1 VTGRAAIEKF
11 HKDFAQQFMVHGMTI
26 TSQKTHVAG
35 DIAYDVGTYKQQLM
49 PMKGGNVIDD
59 HGKYVVLLKKEG
71 GNWLVTHAIY
81 NSDLP
86 VPTPPAPAKK

>member
-1 VTGRAAIEKF
+1 
-11 HKDFAQQFMVHGMTI
+11 
-26 TSQKTHVAG
+26 
-35 DIAYDVGTYKQQLM
+35 
-49 PMKGGNVIDD
+49 MKGGNVIDD

-86 VPTPPAPAKK
+86 VPAPPAPAKK